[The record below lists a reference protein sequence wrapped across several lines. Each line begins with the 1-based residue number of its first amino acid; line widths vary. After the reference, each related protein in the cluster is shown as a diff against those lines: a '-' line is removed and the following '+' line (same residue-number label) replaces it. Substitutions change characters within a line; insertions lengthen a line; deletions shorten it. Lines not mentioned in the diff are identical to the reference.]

1 MTKFRFF
8 AAITGFFAI
17 AFAFSALN
25 FISNAQQPKADQ
37 NFESKSPLIIK
48 DGRFCG
54 TDHNPEKISRI
65 ESDFAA
71 RAEQLRA
78 EASPEVA

>member
-25 FISNAQQPKADQ
+25 FISNAQQPKADR
-37 NFESKSPLIIK
+37 NF
-48 DGRFCG
+48 R
-54 TDHNPEKISRI
+54 
-65 ESDFAA
+65 AA
-71 RAEQLRA
+71 ENDEYQKQRD
-78 EASPEVA
+78 PD